1 MQDSESLGQG
11 AAARYHPR
19 PSLTDIGAHGEHFV
33 AVQRAVAGQF
43 TIEHLLG
50 RGGMGLV
57 YLARE
62 VRLDRLVA
70 IKLLPPELYDDPVVR
85 ERFLRESRIAA
96 QLSHP
101 NIVPI
106 FRVDEVEG
114 FVFFVM
120 QYINGPTLAARV
132 RHEGALPPADVA
144 RIVRDVAWALA
155 YAHARGVVHRDIKPE
170 NILLDRETGRALVT
184 DFGIAQRLAASDL
197 MGDPDS
203 SGVVVGSAHFMS
215 PEQAAGAPVDGRS
228 DLYSLGMVAWYALA
242 GQLAFEG
249 RAREVL
255 EKQRR
260 DSPPPLA
267 AMNPAVPPDLAHV
280 VHRAL
285 AKAPRDRYPTA
296 EMFAEAVTLSI
307 APHLVID
314 VPLRLWL
321 SSGDELR
328 YVLAAVL
335 GFGGLSLAHDG
346 ILNGL
351 AAYVVTVVVGYVV
364 LELAEVRRLLAA
376 GYSLEAL
383 RAALRSNTERLEV
396 GEKRFSL
403 ANARGRAGGQLA
415 DVVGAR
421 RRAVARAFGFG
432 ACLVAATSTV
442 LIGIR
447 EHRVSIE
454 GIGMFAI
461 GLAGLAAGMRRA
473 AERRRLALLRARIWQ
488 GRAGDVLAHIVSWG
502 ISRRKSSA
510 LDATRLLAESAEQFL
525 RRESDRL
532 LVALPQATQRDLQKL
547 PDIVTA
553 LDQRANLLRRR
564 IGDLDRSLAILED
577 GREADSTPANA
588 RRKAAITEVRA
599 QRDAAGAQLQD
610 VISQLEEIRLELLS
624 LQRNAGALA
633 PLLRRMR
640 VAEVETDGSMDV
652 GRQHDAPLG

>member
-1 MQDSESLGQG
+1 MQDSESLGQE

-19 PSLTDIGAHGEHFV
+19 PSLTDIRAHGEHFV
-33 AVQRAVAGQF
+33 AFQRAVAGQF

-62 VRLDRLVA
+62 VHLDRLVA
-70 IKLLPPELYDDPVVR
+70 IKLLPPEFYDDPVVR

-249 RAREVL
+249 RNGEVL

-260 DSPPPLA
+260 DSPPLLA

-285 AKAPRDRYPTA
+285 AKAPQDRYPTA

-307 APHLVID
+307 APRLVID

-335 GFGGLSLAHDG
+335 GFGGLSLAHGG

-383 RAALRSNTERLEV
+383 RVALRSNTERLEV

-473 AERRRLALLRARIWQ
+473 VERRRIALLRARIWQ

-510 LDATRLLAESAEQFL
+510 LDATTLLAESAEQFL

-547 PDIVTA
+547 PDFVTA

-564 IGDLDRSLAILED
+564 IGDLERSLAILEV
-577 GREADSTPANA
+577 GRDADSTGANA
-588 RRKAAITEVRA
+588 RRKAAVTEVRA